1 MFNQKHLSAALSFIS
16 FLLAI
21 CLTSAVQ
28 AAVTANAISPNQQL
42 EFDVFLPL
50 QNGQALD
57 QLLVELKD
65 PNSANYH
72 QWLTP
77 QEFKN
82 RFGANQE
89 SISRIKSYL
98 QRNGLSVVREHTH
111 GVHVSGSA
119 FAVSSALGV
128 ALQVQN
134 VKGKGHIVA
143 ATGQKIRAEL
153 SNEGAMIPAFSTVT
167 PRHVHSKNMGA
178 VPANRYA
185 AWGTY
190 WFTDL
195 KQAYDFPAYPTL
207 TGKGATVAIVM
218 SSDYLDSDVAL
229 YFNHEHFSA
238 ISGKP
243 TPTIVR
249 KPVLGGAPFDPNNG
263 ASFEVSLDI
272 QQVGGMAPDAVIE
285 LYNIPDLSDNS
296 IMAAYMQIVSDNS
309 ADIVS
314 SSFGGPEDGYT
325 AYYNGGTDYTWIL
338 AAYEQVFKQGNAQ
351 GITFVA
357 SSGDSGGLSI
367 PSLDYFS
374 GLPGATFVAGVEHP
388 AVSPS
393 VTGVG
398 GTNLQTITGQGLNS
412 GYISENAY
420 GDPEIPYDPY
430 GYGVTVSG
438 GYWGSGGGVSKIF
451 AKPLYQWLVPT
462 GSSSMRTVPDVSVM
476 EGGCPGGLVDFCAA
490 DRSAAILAFDGRL
503 YGVIGTSVS
512 APDFAGILALAK
524 QHTGHRL
531 GNVNYLL
538 YLKGFLQAQHV
549 GAPAFHTNIP
559 GFNGAEYTA
568 PIYNQV
574 TGLGTPIVRQLLG
587 VPFLKPAGNP
597 QTPSNP

>member
-1 MFNQKHLSAALSFIS
+1 MFNKKHLSAALIS
-16 FLLAI
+16 IGLFLAA
-21 CLTSAVQ
+21 CMTVQ
-28 AAVTANAISPNQQL
+28 AAVTANTISSGQQL

-50 QNGQALD
+50 QNVQALD
-57 QLLVELKD
+57 QLLADLKD
-65 PNSANYH
+65 PNSPNYQ

-77 QEFKN
+77 QQFKS
-82 RFGANQE
+82 RFGASPD
-89 SISRIKSYL
+89 SIGRVKTYL
-98 QRNGLSVVREHTH
+98 QRNGLTIVGEHAH
-111 GVHVSGSA
+111 GVHVSGTA
-119 FAVSSALGV
+119 AAVSAALGL

-134 VKGKGHIVA
+134 VNGKGHIVA
-143 ATGQKIRAEL
+143 ATGQKINAEL
-153 SNEGAMIPAFSTVT
+153 SNEGAIIPAFSTVT
-167 PRHVHSKNMGA
+167 QRHVHSKNMG
-178 VPANRYA
+178 VIPTNRYA

-243 TPTIVR
+243 TPTIIR
-249 KPVLGGAPFDPNNG
+249 KPVLGGAPFDPGSG

-325 AYYNGGTDYTWIL
+325 AYYNGGTDYTPIL
-338 AAYEQVFKQGNAQ
+338 KAYEQVFKQGNAQ

-357 SSGDSGGLSI
+357 SSGDSGGLPI
-367 PSLDYFS
+367 PTLDYFN

-412 GYISENAY
+412 GYVSENAY

-451 AKPLYQWLVPT
+451 AKPAYQWLVPT
-462 GSSSMRTVPDVSVM
+462 GSNSMRTVPDVSVM
-476 EGGCPGGLVDFCAA
+476 EGGCPGGLVNTCAA
-490 DRSAAILAFDGRL
+490 DRSAAILAFDGAL

-512 APDFAGILALAK
+512 APDFAGILALAR
-524 QHTGHRL
+524 QNTGHRL

-538 YLKGFLQAQHV
+538 YLRGSLQSHNI
-549 GAPAFHTNIP
+549 GAPAFRNNIP

-568 PIYNQV
+568 PVYNQV
-574 TGLGTPIVRQLLG
+574 LGLGTPIVRQLLG
-587 VPFLKPAGNP
+587 VPYLKPAGNP